1 MSYNCPRLVVLA
13 MLLCSSAPALRA
25 QWPAPLAPGTRV
37 RARVP
42 EQQLQAGA
50 RRGMLLRGRI
60 AALGP
65 DTLYLAVGDS
75 LGPLPIPRTL
85 IERLDYS
92 RGVPSR
98 GSSAVRQGM
107 LTAVGMALLSVLI
120 NEGQNADDQAS
131 TGTAV
136 LVGAGFGLTLGGVL
150 GALYPRERW
159 AGVPLG
165 PPAAVER

>member
-1 MSYNCPRLVVLA
+1 MLFNLPLLTVLA
-13 MLLCSSAPALRA
+13 MGLCTSASALRA

-37 RARVP
+37 RAHVP

-50 RRGMLLRGRI
+50 RRGLLLRGRI
-60 AALGP
+60 AALAP

-75 LGPLPIPRTL
+75 LGPLPIPRPM

-98 GSSAVRQGM
+98 ASSALRQGL
-107 LTAVGMALLSVLI
+107 LTAVGMAVLGVLI
-120 NEGQNADDQAS
+120 NEGQNAGDQTS
-131 TGTAV
+131 TGTAA
-136 LVGAGFGLTLGGVL
+136 LIGAGFGLTLGGVL

-159 AGVPLG
+159 SGVSLG
-165 PPAAVER
+165 SPSP